1 MKVIHFFRLSLAIW
15 AAGISV
21 TSCQDIENQP
31 NNEGDTSKATPLRYF
46 VVATD
51 SVKDLQGGTSIRI
64 FDNLSV
70 SGQKNVVVYDSTE
83 TTPNSI
89 YVRSGLALVNY
100 DSSNKR
106 VHAGVYRKGGGVLRG
121 NGMWSFDVSGNAPVL
136 IDKLTTD
143 GYGNLSYLTDGTGIL
158 SNLGKPEVYRISNT
172 GDKAVVNINFTEHHL
187 VNGAAPNM
195 TTQVP
200 FNDGMAMSLHYNDRD
215 SAVIAFAKLD
225 KVNNKI
231 NIDKLIAT
239 DKAGKSRTNRKGSV
253 YGHMALAGNGDLYYF
268 GGTATHDQ
276 RYAAVRIKKGTTE
289 FDKDYLFDLNTISK
303 NRIVRVQ
310 PIGGEKFLV
319 QFFEKEGA
327 EGVVGVGGAGG
338 FAILD
343 MNSKT
348 AIRLPNIPAHAAYY
362 YGTAAAAGN
371 YVYIPVSGVTGLVGR
386 VAPDTPAQQPTIYA
400 VDIHTGA
407 TTVFMT
413 LKAGSIIK
421 GMGIIQ

>member
-1 MKVIHFFRLSLAIW
+1 
-15 AAGISV
+15 
-21 TSCQDIENQP
+21 
-31 NNEGDTSKATPLRYF
+31 
-46 VVATD
+46 
-51 SVKDLQGGTSIRI
+51 
-64 FDNLSV
+64 
-70 SGQKNVVVYDSTE
+70 
-83 TTPNSI
+83 
-89 YVRSGLALVNY
+89 
-100 DSSNKR
+100 
-106 VHAGVYRKGGGVLRG
+106 
-121 NGMWSFDVSGNAPVL
+121 
-136 IDKLTTD
+136 
-143 GYGNLSYLTDGTGIL
+143 
-158 SNLGKPEVYRISNT
+158 
-172 GDKAVVNINFTEHHL
+172 
-187 VNGAAPNM
+187 M